1 MEFFIKLNISVAFVS
16 TLYTLQR
23 VYVNNIV
30 YSYWLLLQQKI
41 LGTLQA
47 QSEPICVSEDGQYD
61 LPGNCAELCFYR

>member
-1 MEFFIKLNISVAFVS
+1 MEFFTKLNISVACVS

-30 YSYWLLLQQKI
+30 YSYWLRLQQKI

-47 QSEPICVSEDGQYD
+47 QGELICVSGDGQYD
-61 LPGNCAELCFYR
+61 LPGNCAEQCFYR